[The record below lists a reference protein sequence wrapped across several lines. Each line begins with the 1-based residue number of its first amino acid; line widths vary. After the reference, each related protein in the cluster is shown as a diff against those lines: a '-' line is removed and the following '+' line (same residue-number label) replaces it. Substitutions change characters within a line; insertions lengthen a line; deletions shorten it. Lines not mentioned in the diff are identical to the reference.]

1 MTKRSLGLVA
11 SMLAVPLEAHAHGDA
26 SWAHGVVD
34 GARIFAGSIQYLL
47 PVLAAALVARR
58 GSRASLRND
67 VLSLAGGVTLG
78 MFGGYVVTDALTVVV
93 VARIQLILLGLIV
106 LTDLRLP
113 ATIIS
118 PLCILAGALVGLE
131 HGVTPLGDPVAE
143 SKPTLGFLL
152 SAAAVF
158 TAAGLV
164 SQRFRTGWQRIAI
177 RVVGS
182 WLAAIGV
189 IYVAFLIKQVR

>member
-11 SMLAVPLEAHAHGDA
+11 SLLAVPLEAHAHDDA

-34 GARIFAGSIQYLL
+34 GARVFAGSLQYLL
-47 PVLAAALVARR
+47 PVLAAALIARR
-58 GSRASLRND
+58 GSHASLRND
-67 VLSLAGGVTLG
+67 ALSLIGGVTLG
-78 MFGGYVVTDALTVVV
+78 MFSSYVVTDALTVVILS
-93 VARIQLILLGLIV
+93 RIQLILLGLIV

-113 ATIIS
+113 AAIIS

-131 HGVTPLGDPVAE
+131 HGVTPLGDPLAE
-143 SKPTLGFLL
+143 PKLTLGFAL

-182 WLAAIGV
+182 WLAAIGA

>member
-26 SWAHGVVD
+26 SWSHGVAD
-34 GARIFAGSIQYLL
+34 GARVFAGSLQYLL
-47 PVLAAALVARR
+47 PVLAAALIARR
-58 GSRASLRND
+58 GSHASLRND
-67 VLSLAGGVTLG
+67 AFSIVGGISLG

-93 VARIQLILLGLIV
+93 LARIQLVSLL
-106 LTDLRLP
+106 
-113 ATIIS
+113 S
-118 PLCILAGALVGLE
+118 ILAGGLVGLE
-131 HGVTPLGDPVAE
+131 HGVTPSGDPLAG
-143 SKPTLGFLL
+143 PQLALGFLL

-158 TAAGLV
+158 TVTGLI
-164 SQRFRTGWQRIAI
+164 SHRFRTGWQRIAI

-182 WLAAIGV
+182 WLAAIGA

>member
-11 SMLAVPLEAHAHGDA
+11 SMLAAPLEAHAHGDA

-34 GARIFAGSIQYLL
+34 GARVFASSLQYLF
-47 PVLAAALVARR
+47 PVLAAALIARR
-58 GSRASLRND
+58 ASRASLRND
-67 VLSLAGGVTLG
+67 ALSLIGGITLG
-78 MFGGYVVTDALTVVV
+78 MLGSYAVTDALAVVFA
-93 VARIQLILLGLIV
+93 ARIQLILLGLIV

-113 ATIIS
+113 AAIIS
-118 PLCILAGALVGLE
+118 PLFILAGALVGLE

-143 SKPTLGFLL
+143 PKLTLGFAL
-152 SAAAVF
+152 SSAAVF
-158 TAAGLV
+158 TAVGLI

-182 WLAAIGV
+182 WLAAIGA
-189 IYVAFLIKQVR
+189 IYVASLIKQIR